1 MTDELVARVD
11 SIEQGKNLEKPGIY
25 AVRKDAIDHVE
36 THEKETAC
44 LLWLS
49 QHAHQESSHNGSLLF
64 FSGPQ

>member
-1 MTDELVARVD
+1 MNLWRE
-11 SIEQGKNLEKPGIY
+11 SIQSNKEKILRNLEFT
-25 AVRKDAIDHVE
+25 VRKDAIDHVE